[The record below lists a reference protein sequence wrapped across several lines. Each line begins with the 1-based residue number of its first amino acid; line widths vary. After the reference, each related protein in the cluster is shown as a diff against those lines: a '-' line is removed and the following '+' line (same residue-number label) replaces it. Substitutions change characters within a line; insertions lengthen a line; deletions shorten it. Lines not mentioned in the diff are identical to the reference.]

1 VTAGA
6 LPFLSRKAA
15 GDGDD
20 TSRGAVEGYRA
31 GKAERFGMGPA
42 VVLGQGLAEAAGPV
56 CRGAA
61 ADLAA
66 GERQLGNGD
75 GEAAGR

>member
-1 VTAGA
+1 MTAGV
-6 LPFLSRKAA
+6 LPFLSCKAA

-20 TSRGAVEGYRA
+20 TSRGAG
-31 GKAERFGMGPA
+31 GLPGGQAERFGMGPA

-56 CRGAA
+56 RHGAA

>member
-1 VTAGA
+1 MTAGA
-6 LPFLSRKAA
+6 LPFLSCKAA
-15 GDGDD
+15 GDGGD
-20 TSRGAVEGYRA
+20 TSQGAVGLPG

-42 VVLGQGLAEAAGPV
+42 VVLDQGLAEAAGPV

-66 GERQLGNGD
+66 GERQLGNSD